1 MNIVV
6 LHGRPFFKMCLII
19 LEGDTEQIDRLDR
32 ANLLYLVIQKFA
44 EEVDLSPKAVSNNEM
59 GYIFEDLIR
68 RFSEMSNETAGEHFT
83 PREVIRLMVSI
94 LFDPDMKHICEPFF
108 MAKLY
113 EMIFTFDEI
122 KQRLQPIFAGHQ
134 IRQAILFGSY
144 GKGTA
149 TKTSDVDLLVD
160 SNLRGLKFMGFVEEL
175 REALDDKDMD
185 VFDIKHIEPKSR
197 IAEEIK
203 QTGIEIYAR

>member
-1 MNIVV
+1 
-6 LHGRPFFKMCLII
+6 
-19 LEGDTEQIDRLDR
+19 
-32 ANLLYLVIQKFA
+32 
-44 EEVDLSPKAVSNNEM
+44 
-59 GYIFEDLIR
+59 
-68 RFSEMSNETAGEHFT
+68 MS
-83 PREVIRLMVSI
+83 
-94 LFDPDMKHICEPFF
+94 
-108 MAKLY
+108 

-122 KQRLQPIFAGHQ
+122 KQRLQPVFAGHH
-134 IRQAILFGSY
+134 IRRAILFGSY

-185 VFDIKHIEPKSR
+185 VFDITHIEPRSR

>member
-1 MNIVV
+1 MPTARCGT
-6 LHGRPFFKMCLII
+6 LRHSEKRYRKTLPLCLRI
-19 LEGDTEQIDRLDR
+19 GGID
-32 ANLLYLVIQKFA
+32 
-44 EEVDLSPKAVSNNEM
+44 
-59 GYIFEDLIR
+59 
-68 RFSEMSNETAGEHFT
+68 MS
-83 PREVIRLMVSI
+83 
-94 LFDPDMKHICEPFF
+94 
-108 MAKLY
+108 
-113 EMIFTFDEI
+113 EMIFTFGEI

-175 REALDDKDMD
+175 REALDDKDID

>member
-1 MNIVV
+1 MLLCSKI
-6 LHGRPFFKMCLII
+6 G
-19 LEGDTEQIDRLDR
+19 GID
-32 ANLLYLVIQKFA
+32 
-44 EEVDLSPKAVSNNEM
+44 M
-59 GYIFEDLIR
+59 
-68 RFSEMSNETAGEHFT
+68 SE
-83 PREVIRLMVSI
+83 I
-94 LFDPDMKHICEPFF
+94 
-108 MAKLY
+108 
-113 EMIFTFDEI
+113 IFTFDEI
-122 KQRLQPIFAGHQ
+122 KRRLQPIFAGHQ

>member
-1 MNIVV
+1 MS
-6 LHGRPFFKMCLII
+6 KM
-19 LEGDTEQIDRLDR
+19 
-32 ANLLYLVIQKFA
+32 V
-44 EEVDLSPKAVSNNEM
+44 
-59 GYIFEDLIR
+59 
-68 RFSEMSNETAGEHFT
+68 
-83 PREVIRLMVSI
+83 
-94 LFDPDMKHICEPFF
+94 
-108 MAKLY
+108 
-113 EMIFTFDEI
+113 FTFDEI

-175 REALDDKDMD
+175 REALDGKDMD

-197 IAEEIK
+197 ISEEIK
-203 QTGIEIYAR
+203 RTGIEIYVQ